1 MIHCIGDSHAAVF
14 SGVDEMVPTWPER
27 SNDTIEYFRSY
38 RIGAATAYQL
48 ESKIPILNDII
59 SRCVRK
65 EDSVLFCFGEV
76 DIRAH
81 LLKQAELQGVLV
93 SDIVNECVDRYFQVI
108 LYYKQLGYNTIAWGP
123 IASHHDARPY
133 VGGPTF
139 GNCLERNLVTEMFNN
154 RLELRCNQYS
164 VGFVTIF
171 PKMIDVNKITV
182 LGYLDDW
189 TDSHIHL
196 TQAAMPLI
204 LESLQ
209 EKGFI

>member
-1 MIHCIGDSHAAVF
+1 
-14 SGVDEMVPTWPER
+14 
-27 SNDTIEYFRSY
+27 
-38 RIGAATAYQL
+38 
-48 ESKIPILNDII
+48 
-59 SRCVRK
+59 
-65 EDSVLFCFGEV
+65 
-76 DIRAH
+76 
-81 LLKQAELQGVLV
+81 
-93 SDIVNECVDRYFQVI
+93 
-108 LYYKQLGYNTIAWGP
+108 
-123 IASHHDARPY
+123 
-133 VGGPTF
+133 
-139 GNCLERNLVTEMFNN
+139 MFNN

-204 LESLQ
+204 LESFQ

>member
-14 SGVDEMVPTWPER
+14 SGVDKMVPTWPER
-27 SNDTIEYFRSY
+27 SNDTIEFFRSY
-38 RIGAATAYQL
+38 RIGAPTAYQL
-48 ESKIPILNDII
+48 DSKIPILNDII
-59 SRCVRK
+59 SRCVGK

-81 LLKQAELQGVLV
+81 LIKQSQLQGVPV
-93 SDIVNECVDRYFQVI
+93 SDIVDECVDRYFQVI
-108 LYYKQLGYNTIAWGP
+108 LYYKELGYNAIAWGP

-133 VGGPTF
+133 LSGPTF

-171 PKMIDVNKITV
+171 PKMIDANKITI

-204 LESLQ
+204 LESFQ
-209 EKGFI
+209 EKGII